1 MGYNPELFKHRE
13 MRLRTLKILIVFC
26 CLWGSTIVSGQ
37 VVDAPVTLPVTLPV
51 VSADTL
57 EAGIHLLNHIKAY
70 PVPNISGPKD
80 IYLDR
85 EASLKFLD
93 KIYLSAPMW
102 KKSNDPLREAIKSLL
117 WIASRP
123 ATDTLVNY
131 LSGYGF
137 DKIRIPVENYYVF
150 DSVRIILPVMQHD
163 SVTADTLT
171 GNSHGGEMF
180 IEAGKKL
187 EKVRLSADSRPV
199 HVNDTLRLNDSVYIL
214 MKDFI
219 PAQLPHHTNDTIVLV
234 ITDTLPEASLYRSDF
249 PFRYL
254 RNPYVT
260 DSLEAAVT
268 SLISYLEMRD
278 STLLTVTGEHGR
290 GSDVWLNSQS
300 DNLVRF
306 WLPDGEGDSVTVW
319 LGSPARNTIS
329 LRAEEGVLFKK
340 QVWHDRYVDTRVNVT
355 TAMEENLRRVALNRI
370 KPELWKFR
378 TDISYLLSQGVIAN
392 WAKGGENN
400 VSSVLD
406 VTSALNY
413 NNKVTK
419 VNSSTS
425 ARFALG
431 LQASGRRA
439 DIRKNLDILEINS
452 KINHKAFGKFDL
464 SGLFQ
469 FKTQFLPG
477 YNYPNDSVKVSKFF
491 NPATFLFGYGLE
503 YKPDKNTFISFSPLS
518 YKGTFVPDTAHI
530 NQTKYG
536 IAADKWSKNELGAYL
551 TINSKVLLFERVN
564 MSNRL
569 QLFSNFLSKPQNV
582 DVEWEMIATTSLNWF
597 TDLRLNVHLI
607 YDDDTMLPVFD
618 EGEPVLGTD
627 GKQKKAPM
635 VQFKE
640 LLGVSFVFR
649 F

>member
-1 MGYNPELFKHRE
+1 ML
-13 MRLRTLKILIVFC
+13 
-26 CLWGSTIVSGQ
+26 SGQ
-37 VVDAPVTLPVTLPV
+37 VVDVPATIPVTETE

-57 EAGIHLLNHIKAY
+57 EVTIPLLKNVKGT
-70 PVPNISGPKD
+70 PVPSINGPKD
-80 IYLDR
+80 IKLDR
-85 EASLKFLD
+85 DASLRYLER
-93 KIYLSAPMW
+93 IYSATQMW
-102 KKSNDPLREAIKSLL
+102 KKSNDPLREAIRNLL

-123 ATDTLVNY
+123 PADSVMSY
-131 LSGYGF
+131 LSDYGF
-137 DKIRIPVENYYVF
+137 DKIRVPADKYFIF
-150 DSVRIILPVMQHD
+150 DSIRIILPVIQTDSSSTD
-163 SVTADTLT
+163 SVTGKPKT
-171 GNSHGGEMF
+171 GEMF
-180 IEAGKKL
+180 IEAGKRL
-187 EKVRLSADSRPV
+187 EKVKLSADSKPV
-199 HVNDTLRLNDSVYIL
+199 MKNDTLRLNDSVYIL

-219 PAQLPHHTNDTIVLV
+219 PARLPLQTHDTIVLV
-234 ITDTLPEASLYRSDF
+234 ITDTLPEASVYRGDI

-254 RNPYVT
+254 KNPYMG
-260 DSLEAAVT
+260 DSLEAAVS
-268 SLISYLEMRD
+268 SLIGYLETRD
-278 STLLTVTGEHGR
+278 STQLRVTGETGR
-290 GSDVWLNSQS
+290 GTDIWLNSQS

-340 QVWHDRYVDTRVNVT
+340 QIWYDRYANTRVNVT
-355 TAMEENLRRVALNRI
+355 TSIEEDIRRVALSKI
-370 KPELWKFR
+370 KPDLWRFKS
-378 TDISYLLSQGVIAN
+378 DLSYLLSQGAISN

-400 VSSVLD
+400 ISSVLD
-406 VTSALNY
+406 VTSAMNY

-425 ARFALG
+425 ARFAIG
-431 LQASGRRA
+431 LQASGRNA

-452 KINHKAFGKFDL
+452 KLNHKAFGKFDL

-477 YNYPNDSVKVSKFF
+477 YNYPNDTVKVSKFF

-503 YKPDKNTFISFSPLS
+503 YKPDKNTFISFSPVS
-518 YKGTFVPDTAHI
+518 FKGTFVPDTANI

-536 IAADKWSKNELGAYL
+536 IAADKRSKRELGAYL
-551 TINSKVLLFERVN
+551 TLNSKLVLFEKVN

-569 QLFSNFLSKPQNV
+569 QLFSNFLSNPQNV
-582 DVEWEMIATTSLNWF
+582 DVEWEMIATMGLNWF

-618 EGEPVLGTD
+618 RGEPVLGTD

-640 LLGVSFVFR
+640 LLGVSFIFK

>member
-1 MGYNPELFKHRE
+1 ML
-13 MRLRTLKILIVFC
+13 L
-26 CLWGSTIVSGQ
+26 SGQ
-37 VVDAPVTLPVTLPV
+37 GVNVPVTDPATVPRAA
-51 VSADTL
+51 ADTL
-57 EAGIHLLNHIKAY
+57 DTSVHLMRTVRAT
-70 PVPNISGPKD
+70 PVPDINGPQD

-85 EASLKFLD
+85 DASLRFLER
-93 KIYLSAPMW
+93 ISSTGQMW
-102 KKSNDPLREAIKSLL
+102 KKSNDPLREAIRSLL
-117 WIASRP
+117 WIATRP
-123 ATDTLVNY
+123 PADTLMGY
-131 LSGYGF
+131 LSGYEY
-137 DKIRIPVENYYVF
+137 DRIKVPVEKYYVF
-150 DSVRIILPVMQHD
+150 DSIRIILPVIQAD
-163 SVTADTLT
+163 STSSDTLG
-171 GNSHGGEMF
+171 GNAREGEMF
-180 IEAGKKL
+180 IEAGKKF
-187 EKVRLSADSRPV
+187 EKVKLSADSRPV
-199 HVNDTLRLNDSVYIL
+199 MQNDTLRLNDSVYIL

-219 PAQLPHHTNDTIVLV
+219 PSQLPHHTNDTIVLV
-234 ITDTLPEASLYRSDF
+234 ITDTLPEASLYSSDF

-254 RNPYVT
+254 KNPYVA
-260 DSLEAAVT
+260 DSLEAAVN
-268 SLISYLEMRD
+268 SIIAYLEKRD
-278 STLLTVTGEHGR
+278 STLIKITGEHGK
-290 GSDVWLNSQS
+290 GSDMWLNSQS

-340 QVWHDRYVDTRVNVT
+340 QVWYDRYADTRVNVT
-355 TAMEENLRRVALNRI
+355 TAVQEDLRRVALNRI
-370 KPELWKFR
+370 KLQLWKYR
-378 TDISYLLSQGVIAN
+378 TDISYLLSQGVVSN

-400 VSSVLD
+400 ISSVLD
-406 VTSALNY
+406 VTSSMIY
-413 NNKVTK
+413 TNKVTN
-419 VNSSTS
+419 VNSATS

-431 LQASGRRA
+431 LQASGKA
-439 DIRKNLDILEINS
+439 GIRKNLDILEINS
-452 KINHKAFGKFDL
+452 KINNKAFGKFDL

-503 YKPDKNTFISFSPLS
+503 YKPDKNTFVSFSPIS

-536 IAADKWSKNELGAYL
+536 IAPDKRSKNELGSYL
-551 TINSKVLLFERVN
+551 TINSKLVLFEKVN

-569 QLFSNFLSKPQNV
+569 QLFSNFLSKPQNI

-597 TDLRLNVHLI
+597 TDLRINVHLI

-618 EGEPVLGTD
+618 NGEPVIGTD
-627 GKQKKAPM
+627 GKQKRAPM